1 MSKKSFIGDDGK
13 EYEVVEKVP
22 FYKKKWFIV
31 VAVILLLAS
40 CSSLLGGEDEKKKEE
55 TKTEALVSE
64 TETEKKKEVTETEIE
79 TEVVTETE
87 TEEVAETEYMFDPDD
102 YRTDLTY
109 EDLARYPDDNMFTAV
124 SLGGRV
130 IQVMKAQTGETQFRL
145 AVNDDINQVILV
157 ELSDEAPK
165 DLGRILEDDM
175 LTVYGTAFNTIDY
188 TTVMG
193 DVRTVPVIIANHY
206 EYQ

>member
-13 EYEVVEKVP
+13 EYEVKEKVP
-22 FYKKKWFIV
+22 FYKKKWF
-31 VAVILLLAS
+31 VAIAVLFLIGS
-40 CSSLLGGEDEKKKEE
+40 CSSLLGGKDEEKKEE
-55 TKTEALVSE
+55 TKTEAVVSGTD
-64 TETEKKKEVTETEIE
+64 TENKVETETEIE

-206 EYQ
+206 DYQ